1 MGSGKTTVGQL
12 LAQKLNVQYH
22 DLDDI
27 IIEMA
32 GKSIQQI
39 FDDSGEAGFR
49 QLEHA
54 ALMQSL
60 NQEGILGTGGGT
72 PIQDANFELLRSRDV
87 PVILLDVLPET
98 IMKRLS
104 NDTNRPLARKLGVSG
119 LITLKGERD
128 DRYEQVS
135 DFRIATDDLTPLEVV
150 AAVINKLVVEH

>member
-1 MGSGKTTVGQL
+1 M
-12 LAQKLNVQYH
+12 
-22 DLDDI
+22 
-27 IIEMA
+27 
-32 GKSIQQI
+32 
-39 FDDSGEAGFR
+39 
-49 QLEHA
+49 
-54 ALMQSL
+54 
-60 NQEGILGTGGGT
+60 
-72 PIQDANFELLRSRDV
+72 LRSRDV